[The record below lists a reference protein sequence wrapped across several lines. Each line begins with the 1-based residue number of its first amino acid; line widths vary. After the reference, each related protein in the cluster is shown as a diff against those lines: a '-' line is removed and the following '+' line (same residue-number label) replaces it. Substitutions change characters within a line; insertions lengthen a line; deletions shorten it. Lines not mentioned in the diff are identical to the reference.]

1 MRRVSDSEG
10 VYQKEVGDGGEG
22 ALGPQ
27 AFSYSELL
35 KYSPGSSPI
44 VVEIPDGRGY
54 SENSIKKAKVF
65 CMIAAMSVVYF
76 FLRSIC

>member
-27 AFSYSELL
+27 AFSYSEFL
-35 KYSPGSSPI
+35 KYSPQSLLLKFWRFPAEEAI
-44 VVEIPDGRGY
+44 
-54 SENSIKKAKVF
+54 
-65 CMIAAMSVVYF
+65 
-76 FLRSIC
+76 